1 MRETGWSSLL
11 GWDGWDRAG
20 WVAASRAAGW
30 DRAGLLLR
38 WPDRPVTAIQTGGL
52 GTVDRGLGGEAE

>member
-1 MRETGWSSLL
+1 ML

-52 GTVDRGLGGEAE
+52 GTVDRGLEGEAE